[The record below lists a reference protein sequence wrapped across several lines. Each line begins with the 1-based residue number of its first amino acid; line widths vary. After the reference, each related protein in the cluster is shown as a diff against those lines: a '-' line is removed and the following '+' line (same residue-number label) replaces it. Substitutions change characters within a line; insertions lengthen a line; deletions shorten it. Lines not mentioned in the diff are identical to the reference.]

1 MKVVIGANKGDENV
15 VQSLLPK
22 FEYLACLNK
31 DVCYLNNHLYDN
43 LWDNHKFTK
52 KNRHWY

>member
-52 KNRHWY
+52 KNRH